1 MLCAQPHACHAQ
13 LRRDSKT
20 KTHLVKT
27 SHFNKEFS
35 ASSDFQSNV
44 LHLRLVFFSL
54 T

>member
-1 MLCAQPHACHAQ
+1 MLCAHTHACHAQ

-27 SHFNKEFS
+27 RHFNKEFS

-44 LHLRLVFFSL
+44 LHLGLVFFL
-54 T
+54 